1 MATLASNKDFS
12 TLPGLSTG
20 HTTNADNPFEPFF
33 GPSSVQDGQ
42 NVKAG
47 DVFSHETYNLPDA
60 YKGKSLF
67 LEDILDWLVTR
78 TDEWYTSRVCPW
90 KMTDQLSVRWNIFR
104 FNRTMADLEPHQ
116 GVPRYVTAESEERS
130 DRLVRRG
137 LAFIIEHG
145 FWTTERGRKHYLTNL
160 EQITS
165 AVHETAYY
173 GVLHALL
180 AGKNHW
186 KEWNRQYGRRVTR
199 IDDLL
204 RMDRNRW
211 AICQKT
217 PRGMF
222 LLDAQLREMLAY
234 KGVEADTWILPSKV
248 GVYMSMVP
256 SGVSSVEEA
265 GPSKAISD
273 NNNPSAA
280 MRKLTTFRGSVVCET
295 RPFDMDFSGEP
306 NEMLRREKMI
316 GEYYTML
323 SHDSPSSQE
332 YKTDHRSIFIYNCD
346 VDRFEK
352 VQITD
357 AIDNCFRFT
366 DGFRPEFQGQQ
377 GDLQG
382 QGVPDG
388 DHEFIK
394 RGYGNSSSRE
404 VGNRDD
410 PMMCHHGTD
419 EEYRLGKWK
428 REEPNGVCTWLGDLG
443 LEHFRDSD
451 IRDWAETVKRACFGF
466 TGNPP
471 TPRNCNIFL
480 RKILPAGM
488 YDSTCIERNEQLDE
502 QYQAETPDVPIYAQ
516 GRRVFDSPNAI
527 EPLISALQD
536 SWDPSLAHTLLGANH
551 PQMAYVPQLQESQI
565 AQRFHSGFPEMWK
578 SLVKADDFHE
588 VRNSVVGE
596 FNAAGNDTDRLSV
609 LKRSNA
615 MYEQALTDKA
625 VSRRSKLSE
634 GGLLDRALM
643 ELQAPSSKKSRS
655 AALKET
661 RAFLDQFSS
670 TVQYFQQLD
679 DSRTYEP
686 LGLLEEVV
694 RDYIQPLNSVDAS
707 QMEKRIEAHISGGNA
722 LTPQTLAQ
730 WKTEVSKQS
739 IDTNIERLARNLK
752 PAGLQVPEAPGD
764 VDAFRQ
770 DRRTFKQNMEILF
783 ANPGESSFEMR
794 TRMIPV
800 QAAMAEN
807 SASQNDFFKCMF
819 CMCKLNKQVLD
830 KFAEYDILIPFGFMI
845 TRPFLRYDMCS
856 AILAK
861 SGPSLGQTFMGHAD
875 FQLTDDI
882 IHKVHV
888 GHYTFYS
895 KTVIHDDKNYTIA
908 EDVFAAG
915 YKGGEGTRFYTDK
928 EELSKDIHAEAFRA
942 DIIAHMVPYR
952 TNQPNAPRIQNPIDI
967 TGKLHPTL
975 YQDTDIPE
983 TDAQVPMFPGA
994 KYLSEKLELRKL
1006 TSYTSD
1012 ATEHFLSPFKY
1023 LNTIAFQGPQYYFSN
1038 LSGTYA
1044 RIEGTGHWGN
1054 NAYNGCKGVR
1064 CGDMDYFRD
1073 IAVNDESPI

>member
-33 GPSSVQDGQ
+33 GPVSVQDGQ

-47 DVFSHETYNLPDA
+47 DTFSHETYNLPDA

-67 LEDILDWLVTR
+67 LEDIMDWLITR
-78 TDEWYTSRVCPW
+78 TDEWYTSRVMPW
-90 KMTDQLSVRWNIFR
+90 KMTDQLSVKWNVFR

-145 FWTTERGRKHYLTNL
+145 FWTTDRGRKHYLTNL

-180 AGKNHW
+180 SGKNHY

-234 KGVEADTWILPSKV
+234 QGITADTWILPSKV
-248 GVYMSMVP
+248 GVYLNMVP
-256 SGVSSVEEA
+256 SNVSSVEEA
-265 GPSKAISD
+265 GPSKQISD
-273 NNNPSAA
+273 NNSNTAA
-280 MRKLTTFRGSVVCET
+280 MQKLTTFRGSVVCET

-306 NEMLRREKMI
+306 TEMLRREKMI

-323 SHDSPSSQE
+323 SHDSPSSQQ

-357 AIDNCFRFT
+357 AIDNCFRWGV
-366 DGFRPEFQGQQ
+366 DGI
-377 GDLQG
+377 
-382 QGVPDG
+382 PDG
-388 DHEFIK
+388 DHEYIK
-394 RGYGNSSSRE
+394 RGYGNSGARDVS
-404 VGNRDD
+404 NYDD
-410 PMMCHHGTD
+410 PMMCTTTMVLTRHQTEFVHGLVICLLNT
-419 EEYRLGKWK
+419 
-428 REEPNGVCTWLGDLG
+428 
-443 LEHFRDSD
+443 DSD
-451 IRDWAETVKRACFGF
+451 IRDWADSVKRACRNY
-466 TGNPP
+466 TGNTASPQDCH
-471 TPRNCNIFL
+471 NFL
-480 RKILPAGM
+480 ASILPGN
-488 YDSTCIERNEQLDE
+488 YDNTCLGTQALQVDE
-502 QYQAETPDVPIYAQ
+502 NVPIDPDVYRAFNVPT
-516 GRRVFDSPNAI
+516 AI
-527 EPLISALQD
+527 EPLVSALQD
-536 SWDPSLAHTLLGANH
+536 SWDPSLAHSLLGAGH
-551 PQMAYVPQLQESQI
+551 PQMAYVPQLEASQI
-565 AQRFHSGFPEMWK
+565 AQRFHAGFPEMWK
-578 SLVKADDFHE
+578 SHVTADDFANIRSA
-588 VRNSVVGE
+588 VAAE
-596 FNAAGNDTDRLSV
+596 FKAAGSDDERLGV

-615 MYEQALTDKA
+615 IYEKSLTDKA

-643 ELQAPSSKKSRS
+643 ELQAPSSKKARS

-661 RAFLDQFSS
+661 RAFLDKFASS
-670 TVQYFQQLD
+670 VAYFQQLD
-679 DSRTYEP
+679 SSRTVEA
-686 LGLLEEVV
+686 LGLLEEIV
-694 RDYIQPLNSVDAS
+694 RDFIQPLNAVDAS
-707 QMEKRIEAHISGGNA
+707 QMERRIEAHIEGGNA
-722 LTPQTLAQ
+722 LTPQSLTQ
-730 WKTEVSKQS
+730 WKTEISKQS
-739 IDTNIERLARNLK
+739 IDSNIERLARNLK
-752 PAGLQVPEAPGD
+752 PAGVRVPDIAGRTD
-764 VDAFRQ
+764 RATFRS
-770 DRRTFKQNMEILF
+770 DRDSFKTNVERELSGLSHQLTFRGRAQQ
-783 ANPGESSFEMR
+783 SQEMR
-794 TRMIPV
+794 TRLPPMPLRT
-800 QAAMAEN
+800 
-807 SASQNDFFKCMF
+807 QNDMFKCMF
-819 CMCKLNKQVLD
+819 CHCALTKGTLD
-830 KFAEYDILIPFGFMI
+830 KFAEYDIIVPFGFLI
-845 TRPFLRYDMCS
+845 VRPFMRYDMCS

-861 SGPSLGQTFMGHAD
+861 AGPDLGQTFMGHAD
-875 FQLTDDI
+875 FQLTDDV

-895 KTVIHDDKNYTIA
+895 KSVVHNDKNYTIA
-908 EDVFAAG
+908 EDIFAAG
-915 YKGGEGTRFYTDK
+915 YKGGEGTRFYNKK
-928 EELSKDIHAEAFRA
+928 EDLSADIHAEAFRA
-942 DIIAHMVPYR
+942 DIIAHMIPYR
-952 TNQPNAPRIQNPIDI
+952 TNQPNAPRIQNPIDL

-983 TDAQVPMFPGA
+983 VEAEVAMYPGA
-994 KYLSEKLELRKL
+994 RYLAEKLELRKM

-1038 LSGTYA
+1038 LTGGHA
-1044 RIEGTGHWGN
+1044 RIEGTGHWAN
-1054 NAYNGCKGVR
+1054 TAYNGCKGVR
-1064 CGDMDYFRD
+1064 CGDMDYFRE
-1073 IAVNDESPI
+1073 IASNDESPI

>member
-33 GPSSVQDGQ
+33 GPTSVQDGQ

-47 DVFSHETYNLPDA
+47 DTFSHETYNLPDA

-67 LEDILDWLVTR
+67 MEDIMDWLITR
-78 TDEWYTSRVCPW
+78 TDEWYTSRVMPW
-90 KMTDQLSVRWNIFR
+90 RMTDQLSVKWNVFR

-145 FWTTERGRKHYLTNL
+145 FWTTDRGRKHYLTNL

-180 AGKNHW
+180 AGKNHY

-211 AICQKT
+211 ALCQKT

-222 LLDAQLREMLAY
+222 LLDAQLREMLSY
-234 KGVEADTWILPSKV
+234 QGVTADTWILPSKV
-248 GVYMSMVP
+248 GVYLSMVP
-256 SGVSSVEEA
+256 SNVSSVEEA
-265 GPSKAISD
+265 GPSKQVSD
-273 NNNPSAA
+273 NNSNTAS
-280 MRKLTTFRGSVVCET
+280 MQKLTTFRGSVVCET

-306 NEMLRREKMI
+306 TEMLRREKMI

-323 SHDSPSSQE
+323 AHDSPSSQQ
-332 YKTDHRSIFIYNCD
+332 YKTDHRSIFIFNCD

-352 VQITD
+352 IQIND
-357 AIDNCFRFT
+357 AIDNCFRWGM
-366 DGFRPEFQGQQ
+366 DGI
-377 GDLQG
+377 
-382 QGVPDG
+382 PDG

-394 RGYGNSSSRE
+394 RGYGNSGARDVSN
-404 VGNRDD
+404 VDD
-410 PMMCHHGTD
+410 PMMCHQDNALDKAPDGICS
-419 EEYRLGKWK
+419 WM
-428 REEPNGVCTWLGDLG
+428 GDLP
-443 LEHFRDSD
+443 LQHFRDSD
-451 IRDWAETVKRACFGF
+451 IRDWADSVKRACRNF
-466 TGNPP
+466 TGNTASP
-471 TPRNCNIFL
+471 NDCHSFL
-480 RKILPAGM
+480 RDILGRN
-488 YDSTCIERNEQLDE
+488 YDATCLTVPFQPPSDPSVPID
-502 QYQAETPDVPIYAQ
+502 PDVY
-516 GRRVFDSPNAI
+516 RVFNVATAV
-527 EPLISALQD
+527 EPLVSALQD
-536 SWDPSLAHTLLGANH
+536 SWDPSLAHSLLGAGH
-551 PQMAYVPQLQESQI
+551 PQLAYVPQLEASQI
-565 AQRFHSGFPEMWK
+565 AQRFHAGFPEMWK
-578 SLVKADDFHE
+578 SHVNADDFHAI
-588 VRNSVVGE
+588 RQSVVGE
-596 FNAAGNDTDRLSV
+596 FKAAGSDDERLGV

-615 MYEQALTDKA
+615 LYEKSLTDKA

-643 ELQAPSSKKSRS
+643 ELQAPSSKKARS
-655 AALKET
+655 AVLKET
-661 RAFLDQFSS
+661 RAFLEKFASS
-670 TVQYFQQLD
+670 VQYFQQLD
-679 DSRTYEP
+679 STRTVEA
-686 LGLLEEVV
+686 LGLLEELV

-707 QMEKRIEAHISGGNA
+707 QMETRIEAHIEGGNA
-722 LTPQTLAQ
+722 LTPQSLSQ
-730 WKTEVSKQS
+730 WRTEISKQS
-739 IDTNIERLARNLK
+739 IDSNIERLAHNLK
-752 PAGLQVPEAPGD
+752 PAGYKVPDMAGIDRSTFRSDRGKFKNTVEILIGN
-764 VDAFRQ
+764 DAFGGLAGRSLEMQ
-770 DRRTFKQNMEILF
+770 KRLRGIGN
-783 ANPGESSFEMR
+783 NPN
-794 TRMIPV
+794 T
-800 QAAMAEN
+800 
-807 SASQNDFFKCMF
+807 QNDMFKCMF
-819 CMCKLNKQVLD
+819 CHCRLTKGTLD
-830 KFAEYDILIPFGFMI
+830 KFAEYDIIVPFGFMI

-861 SGPSLGQTFMGHAD
+861 SGADLGQTFMGHAD

-895 KTVIHDDKNYTIA
+895 KSVVHNDKNYTIA
-908 EDVFAAG
+908 EDIFAAG
-915 YKGGEGTRFYTDK
+915 YKGGEGTRFYKSVDD
-928 EELSKDIHAEAFRA
+928 LSADIHAESFRA
-942 DIIAHMVPYR
+942 DIIAHMIPYR
-952 TNQPNAPRIQNPIDI
+952 TNQPNAPRIQNPVDI

-983 TDAQVPMFPGA
+983 VEASVAMYPGA
-994 KYLSEKLELRKL
+994 RYLAEKLELRKM

-1038 LSGTYA
+1038 LTGQYA

-1054 NAYNGCKGVR
+1054 TAYNGCKGVR

>member
-33 GPSSVQDGQ
+33 GPTSVQDGQ

-47 DVFSHETYNLPDA
+47 DTFSHETYNLPDA

-67 LEDILDWLVTR
+67 MEDIMDWLITR
-78 TDEWYTSRVCPW
+78 TDEWYTSRVMPW
-90 KMTDQLSVRWNIFR
+90 RMTDQLSVKWNVFR

-145 FWTTERGRKHYLTNL
+145 FWTTDRGRKHYLTNL

-180 AGKNHW
+180 AGKNHY

-211 AICQKT
+211 ALCQKT

-222 LLDAQLREMLAY
+222 LLDAQLREMLSY
-234 KGVEADTWILPSKV
+234 QGVTADTWILPSKV
-248 GVYMSMVP
+248 GVYLSMVP
-256 SGVSSVEEA
+256 SNVSSVEEA
-265 GPSKAISD
+265 GPSKQVSD
-273 NNNPSAA
+273 NNSNTAS
-280 MRKLTTFRGSVVCET
+280 MQKLTTFRGSVVCET

-306 NEMLRREKMI
+306 TEMLRREKMI

-323 SHDSPSSQE
+323 AHDSPSSQQ
-332 YKTDHRSIFIYNCD
+332 YKTDHRSIFIFNCD

-352 VQITD
+352 IQITD
-357 AIDNCFRFT
+357 AIDNCFRWGG
-366 DGFRPEFQGQQ
+366 DG
-377 GDLQG
+377 
-382 QGVPDG
+382 VVDG
-388 DHEFIK
+388 DHNYIQK
-394 RGYGNSSSRE
+394 DYGNSGARDVS
-404 VGNRDD
+404 NYDD
-410 PMMCHHGTD
+410 PLMCHHDGNLAD
-419 EEYRLGKWK
+419 DSWK
-428 REEPNGVCTWLGDLG
+428 RKAPDGICTWLGDLP
-443 LEHFRDSD
+443 LQHFRDSD
-451 IRDWAETVKRACFGF
+451 IRDWADSLKRACRNY
-466 TGNPP
+466 TGLTAAPLD
-471 TPRNCNIFL
+471 CHDFL
-480 RKILPAGM
+480 ASILGASN
-488 YDSTCIERNEQLDE
+488 YDADCLGRPNFADIQGATRIPID
-502 QYQAETPDVPIYAQ
+502 PDVY
-516 GRRVFDSPNAI
+516 RVFNVATAV
-527 EPLISALQD
+527 EPLVSALQD
-536 SWDPSLAHTLLGANH
+536 SWDPSLAHSLLGEGH
-551 PQMAYVPQLQESQI
+551 PQMAYVPQLEASQI
-565 AQRFHSGFPEMWK
+565 AQRFHAGFPEMWK
-578 SLVKADDFHE
+578 SHVNADDFHAI
-588 VRNSVVGE
+588 RQSIVGE
-596 FNAAGNDTDRLSV
+596 FKAAGSDDERLGV

-615 MYEQALTDKA
+615 LYEKSLTDKA

-643 ELQAPSSKKSRS
+643 ELQAPSSKKARS

-661 RAFLDQFSS
+661 RAFLEKFASS
-670 TVQYFQQLD
+670 VQYFQQLD
-679 DSRTYEP
+679 STRTVEP
-686 LGLLEEVV
+686 LGLLEELV

-707 QMEKRIEAHISGGNA
+707 QMEKRIESHIEGGNA
-722 LTPQTLAQ
+722 LTPQSLSQ
-730 WKTEVSKQS
+730 WRTEIGKQS
-739 IDTNIERLARNLK
+739 IDSNIERLALNLK
-752 PAGLQVPEAPGD
+752 PAGKKINDTAGRR
-764 VDAFRQ
+764 ATFRT
-770 DRRTFKQNMEILF
+770 DPARLKQNVEQGYYRGPNAASLRGRQ
-783 ANPGESSFEMR
+783 ASLEMQNR
-794 TRMIPV
+794 LNGIPV
-800 QAAMAEN
+800 GANNMT
-807 SASQNDFFKCMF
+807 QNDMFKCMF
-819 CMCKLNKQVLD
+819 CHCALTKGTLD
-830 KFAEYDILIPFGFMI
+830 KFAEYDIIVPFGFMI

-861 SGPSLGQTFMGHAD
+861 SGADLGQTFMGHAD

-895 KTVIHDDKNYTIA
+895 KSVVHNDKNYTIA
-908 EDVFAAG
+908 EDIFAAG
-915 YKGGEGTRFYTDK
+915 YKGGEGTRFYKSVDD
-928 EELSKDIHAEAFRA
+928 LSADIHAESFRA
-942 DIIAHMVPYR
+942 DIIAHMIPYR
-952 TNQPNAPRIQNPIDI
+952 TNQPNAPRIQNPVDI

-983 TDAQVPMFPGA
+983 VEASVAMYPGA
-994 KYLSEKLELRKL
+994 RYLAEKLELRKM

-1038 LSGTYA
+1038 LTGQYA

-1054 NAYNGCKGVR
+1054 TAYNGCKGVR

>member
-33 GPSSVQDGQ
+33 GPVSVQDGQ

-47 DVFSHETYNLPDA
+47 DTFSHETYNLPDA

-67 LEDILDWLVTR
+67 LEDIMDWLITR
-78 TDEWYTSRVCPW
+78 TDEWYTSRVMPW
-90 KMTDQLSVRWNIFR
+90 KMTDQLSVKWNVFR

-145 FWTTERGRKHYLTNL
+145 FWTTDRGRKHYLTNL

-180 AGKNHW
+180 SGKNHY

-234 KGVEADTWILPSKV
+234 QGITADTWILPSKV
-248 GVYMSMVP
+248 GVYLNMVP
-256 SGVSSVEEA
+256 SNVSSVEEA
-265 GPSKAISD
+265 GPSKQISD
-273 NNNPSAA
+273 NNSNTAA
-280 MRKLTTFRGSVVCET
+280 MQKLTTFRGSVVCET

-306 NEMLRREKMI
+306 TEMLRREKMI
-316 GEYYTML
+316 GEYYLLL
-323 SHDSPSSQE
+323 SHDSPSSQQ

-357 AIDNCFRFT
+357 AIDNCFRFAT
-366 DGFRPEFQGQQ
+366 S
-377 GDLQG
+377 
-382 QGVPDG
+382 GVPDG
-388 DHEFIK
+388 DHEYIK
-394 RGYGNSSSRE
+394 RGYGNSGARDVS
-404 VGNRDD
+404 NYDD
-410 PMMCHHGTD
+410 PMMCHHDNALD
-419 EEYRLGKWK
+419 EAPDGI
-428 REEPNGVCTWLGDLG
+428 CTWLGDLP

-451 IRDWAETVKRACFGF
+451 IRDWADSLKRACRNY
-466 TGNPP
+466 TGNTASPQD
-471 TPRNCNIFL
+471 CNTFL
-480 RKILPAGM
+480 IDILGAN
-488 YDSTCIERNEQLDE
+488 YDSINRDGLALGIATEPID
-502 QYQAETPDVPIYAQ
+502 PDIYRAFNVPT
-516 GRRVFDSPNAI
+516 AI
-527 EPLISALQD
+527 EPLVSALQD
-536 SWDPSLAHTLLGANH
+536 SWDPSLAHSLLGAGH
-551 PQMAYVPQLQESQI
+551 PQMAYVPQLEASQI
-565 AQRFHSGFPEMWK
+565 AQRFHAGFPEMWK
-578 SLVKADDFHE
+578 SHVTAGDFE
-588 VRNSVVGE
+588 DIRSAVVGE
-596 FNAAGNDTDRLSV
+596 FKAAGSDDERLGV

-615 MYEQALTDKA
+615 IYEKSLTDKA

-643 ELQAPSSKKSRS
+643 ELQAPSSKKARS

-661 RAFLDQFSS
+661 RAFLDKFASS
-670 TVQYFQQLD
+670 VAYFQQLD
-679 DSRTYEP
+679 SSRTVEA
-686 LGLLEEVV
+686 LGLLEEIV
-694 RDYIQPLNSVDAS
+694 RDFIQPLNAVDAS
-707 QMEKRIEAHISGGNA
+707 QMERRIEAHIEGGNA
-722 LTPQTLAQ
+722 LTPQSLAQ
-730 WKTEVSKQS
+730 WKTEISKQS
-739 IDTNIERLARNLK
+739 IDSNIERLARNLK
-752 PAGLQVPEAPGD
+752 PAGYKRPDTAADRARFRTDRSGFAGVMEADYLQSVKEGGNI
-764 VDAFRQ
+764 VG
-770 DRRTFKQNMEILF
+770 RTRLPQNENERSL
-783 ANPGESSFEMR
+783 EMR
-794 TRMIPV
+794 VRLPRNVTT
-800 QAAMAEN
+800 
-807 SASQNDFFKCMF
+807 QNDMFKAMF
-819 CMCKLNKQVLD
+819 CRCRLTKGTLD
-830 KFAEYDILIPFGFMI
+830 KFAEYDIIVPFGFLI
-845 TRPFLRYDMCS
+845 VRPFMRYDMCS

-861 SGPSLGQTFMGHAD
+861 AGPDLGQTFMGHAD
-875 FQLTDDI
+875 FQLTDDV

-895 KTVIHDDKNYTIA
+895 KSVVHNDKNYTIA
-908 EDVFAAG
+908 EDIFAAG
-915 YKGGEGTRFYTDK
+915 YKGGEGTRFYKKK
-928 EELSKDIHAEAFRA
+928 EDLDADIHAEAFRA
-942 DIIAHMVPYR
+942 DIIAHMIPYR
-952 TNQPNAPRIQNPIDI
+952 TNQPNAPRIQNPNDL

-983 TDAQVPMFPGA
+983 VEAEVAMYPGA
-994 KYLSEKLELRKL
+994 RYLAEKLELRKM

-1038 LSGTYA
+1038 LTGQYA
-1044 RIEGTGHWGN
+1044 RIEGTGHWSN
-1054 NAYNGCKGVR
+1054 TAYNGCKGVR
-1064 CGDMDYFRD
+1064 CGDMDYFRE
-1073 IAVNDESPI
+1073 IQHSDESPI